1 MIVRRAGGKA
11 GGIPLETV
19 KQREDTVAIKV
30 LTLRTFKKGTAEVA
44 HQLLKEL
51 RSVGTLRQGY
61 VSGQTLISAEDP
73 HKLLVI
79 STWTDPKGWEAWRAS
94 EKRKEIAQKISELLA
109 EPEHVEV
116 FQVERKEVEG
126 ADMA

>member
-1 MIVRRAGGKA
+1 M
-11 GGIPLETV
+11 
-19 KQREDTVAIKV
+19 AIKV
-30 LTLRTFKKGTAEVA
+30 LTSRKFREGTAEAA

-51 RSVGTLRQGY
+51 RAVGSLRQGF
-61 VSGQTLISAEDP
+61 VSGQTLISADDP
-73 HKLLVI
+73 NRLLVI
-79 STWTDPKGWEAWRAS
+79 STWNDTRGWEAWRAS
-94 EKRKEIAQKISELLA
+94 EKRKEIAEKISELLE